1 MTSVPQELLPNLP
14 RRARSWK
21 ALRGRLTVAAVV
33 AITVLNAFPIYW
45 MVITSFRPEEEIV
58 SKPPKVLPIGKLTVQ
73 NYRNVLTGYS
83 GSVRITERA
92 TTFLRN
98 SLFVAALST
107 CLTLLFAAPAAYA
120 LVRLWFPGREVAA
133 GMVLVCYLVPPLA
146 LIVPVFVICVRLGLQ
161 NSLLGLTLVETV
173 FNLPIALW
181 LMRGYLVGMPLEVE
195 EAAEVDG
202 CTRLQVVSRIVL
214 PMALPGVTVVTVV
227 CFLNAWNSYLFPLIL
242 IRQEPIKTAAL
253 GLAVYLNEQIGMVW
267 GEMMAAGTII
277 AVPILLLF
285 LFLRR
290 YLTGGITVG
299 ALKG

>member
-1 MTSVPQELLPNLP
+1 MT
-14 RRARSWK
+14 WK
-21 ALRGRLTVAAVV
+21 RLRGKVTVAIIVCA
-33 AITVLNAFPIYW
+33 AIVNAFPIYW
-45 MVITSFRPEEEIV
+45 MILTSFRPEDEIV
-58 SKPPKVLPIGKLTVQ
+58 SRPPKVLPIGRMTTQ

-83 GSVRITERA
+83 GTVRITEGA
-92 TTFLRN
+92 TTFLQN
-98 SLFVAALST
+98 SLIVATVST
-107 CLTLLFAAPAAYA
+107 FLTLLLAAPAAYA

-133 GMVLVCYLVPPLA
+133 ASVLICYLVPPLA
-146 LIVPVFVICVRLGLQ
+146 LIVPVFVICVRFGLQ
-161 NSLLGLTLVETV
+161 NSLIGLTLVECV

-181 LMRGYLVGMPLEVE
+181 LMRGYLVGMPVEVE

-202 CTRLQVVSRIVL
+202 CTRLQVVSKIVL

-253 GLAVYLNEQIGMVW
+253 GLAIYLNEQIGMVW

-277 AVPILLLF
+277 AIPIILMF
-285 LFLRR
+285 LVLHR

-299 ALKG
+299 AVKG